1 MKNKKINKII
11 TFSIIGIILFISML
25 IFILNYTKDD
35 SSFSI
40 LEKKWINDY
49 KDKVVDVSLFNDVPI
64 YGQNGKGIVF
74 DILERFTKDYE
85 VEFNKI
91 PYFADT
97 STASNTQTSFKV
109 LNNKDILTDKH
120 ILLYQDNYVIAS
132 VEMPVF
138 ETVSDIKDITIGVLS
153 SDISDVNYY
162 LADGQ
167 NISYLTFDTVDSL
180 FEAIKLESVSY
191 VAIPQNLYL
200 NYILENDLNI
210 IYHFDELS
218 KKYVLE
224 VNNNEHLLTIMQKYL
239 KQFQKEYLNDSKNKA
254 FIDLFFSSKNIS
266 DQEKASYNSNKYVY
280 GFVKNMPYE
289 AVNNNQFIGTLSNY
303 IKEFSKLVDV
313 DFRFV
318 EYNSIEDLRNDII
331 GARVDF
337 AFANY
342 NMDNASIDVVK
353 TVTPFSAKYVI
364 LSKKDLVV
372 TTPRTLKD
380 KEVVAINNSLI
391 FDYLMSIGANAKG
404 YDNINDLLTNIDND
418 SIIVVDYDTYNYYHD
433 KKLSNYNLIYTGT
446 LKNNYN
452 FIVRKY
458 SNNDTVAKLFSYY
471 VSSVNYNTIR
481 YNYNSSF
488 DIKDPN
494 ILNKVLKYL
503 FGILVIMTLI
513 IILIITSIKKR
524 KKVNTIKKEEKL
536 KFIDMMTSLKNR
548 NYLNYNINK
557 WDENV
562 IYPQT
567 IIIIDLNNIKYIND
581 NHGHEEGDNVIKK
594 AASILIINQ
603 LENTDII
610 RTDGNEFLIYMVGYD
625 EKQIISYTRK
635 IHKELK
641 ELPYGFGAAI
651 GYSMITDDIKTID
664 DAINEATIEMR
675 DAKEKQ

>member
-1 MKNKKINKII
+1 MKNKKTNKII
-11 TFSIIGIILFISML
+11 TFSIIGIILFISVL
-25 IFILNYTKDD
+25 IFVLNYTKDD

-49 KDKVVDVSLFNDVPI
+49 KDKIVDISVFNDVPI

-74 DILERFTKDYE
+74 DILEQFTKDYE
-85 VEFNKI
+85 VKFNKI
-91 PYFADT
+91 PYFADG
-97 STASNTQTSFKV
+97 SSDSDTQISFKV
-109 LNNKDILTDKH
+109 LNNSDNLTDKQ

-132 VEMPVF
+132 NKNQVF
-138 ETVSDIKDITIGVLS
+138 ETVKDMKDITIGVLS
-153 SDISDVNYY
+153 SDLNYVNYY
-162 LADGQ
+162 LSDGE
-167 NISYLTFDTVDSL
+167 NISYLTFNNIESL
-180 FEAIKLESVSY
+180 IEAIELESISY
-191 VAIPQNLYL
+191 IAIPQNLYL
-200 NYILENDLNI
+200 NYILESDINI

-224 VNNNEHLLTIMQKYL
+224 VKNNNHLLTIMQKYL
-239 KQFQKEYLNDSKNKA
+239 KQFKKSHLEDSKSTA

-289 AVNNNQFIGTLSNY
+289 SVNNNQFVGNLSNY

-313 DFRFV
+313 EFRFV
-318 EYNSIEDLRNDII
+318 EYNTIEDLRNDII
-331 GARVDF
+331 SAKVDF

-342 NMDNASIDVVK
+342 NMDNVGIDVVE
-353 TVTPFSAKYVI
+353 TVSPFVSKYVI
-364 LSKKDLVV
+364 LSKTDMTI
-372 TTPRTLKD
+372 TTAKTLKN
-380 KEVVAINNSLI
+380 KEVVTISNSKI
-391 FDYLMSIGANAKG
+391 FDYLVSLGANVKG
-404 YDNINDLLTNIDND
+404 YDNINDLLTHIDND
-418 SIIVVDYDTYNYYHD
+418 STIAIDYDTYNYFHN
-433 KKLSNYNLIYTGT
+433 KKLNNYNLIYEDT

-452 FIVRKY
+452 FIIRKY

-471 VSSVNYNTIR
+471 VSSVNYNNIK

-488 DIKDPN
+488 DIKDPSV
-494 ILNKVLKYL
+494 LNKILKYL
-503 FGILVIMTLI
+503 FIVLVIMALI
-513 IILIITSIKKR
+513 IIVLITGIKKR
-524 KKVNTIKKEEKL
+524 KKENTIKKEEKL

-562 IYPQT
+562 IYPQS

-635 IHKELK
+635 IYKELK